1 MSSPQRE
8 PPSRPKGQQ
17 PQYFDDPAI
26 DQLHAALLISAIELS
41 VAFDRI
47 ARGLSQRAS
56 LRRIAGALL
65 LAFGLWT
72 AGSALYH
79 AVGRGGG
86 HEQHHHG

>member
-1 MSSPQRE
+1 MIAFGLGTL
-8 PPSRPKGQQ
+8 PSMVT
-17 PQYFDDPAI
+17 AT
-26 DQLHAALLISAIELS
+26 

-72 AGSALYH
+72 AGYALYH
-79 AVGRGGG
+79 AFGHGG
-86 HEQHHHG
+86 HAGHTPAQSQPAAPGGEAMPPGHEHHH